1 MTEAQI
7 GLRVS
12 LKDRRETAQGLTEV
26 KGGLDDAGDA
36 ADTAGRKAE
45 SSGRRWGRLSGA
57 LGAVGRG
64 ALSVTG
70 AIGRGVVGAA
80 KAGAV
85 GVGILSAALTGLSV
99 KAIQLS
105 SDARETGSAF
115 NTVFGKDARVV
126 QKNLNE
132 LTKRFGLYNPELQD
146 ATRQFGV
153 FGKAAG
159 VARKELPG
167 FSTDLVKAGLDL
179 SSFYNTD
186 PGETFQALQSGLSGE
201 AEPLRKFGIFIS
213 DATLKAKAASMG
225 LTDELTEQQK
235 VMVRQKIILG
245 ALGDAQGDLARTSQ
259 GFANQQRAA
268 GGRLKT
274 FLTMLGGPLTT
285 AATGAFRGFNSIA
298 KVGIRELRKELPDL
312 ETKAGQLSKRFAR
325 WGRQLAKELPGAI
338 NTASGSWDRLSTRVQ
353 SFMNQGGRDELGQLA
368 DNIKELGPA
377 AAAFGR
383 ELPGISDTLSV
394 VNVVTG
400 FLADHTDLL
409 AKAVPYLIGAYI
421 ALKASQLAA
430 NVVAAVS
437 LPMKLIEIK
446 TNHALTKSNKEIVA
460 SRAAVIASTTGETA
474 AVGANTA
481 AQNTGMLT
489 RIRST
494 VATVASTAAGIA
506 AAAAAKTWAAA
517 QWLLNAA
524 MTANP
529 IGLIIV
535 GIALLIGAFVLAYK
549 KIDWFRAGV
558 DYAMD
563 KVVGAAKFAWEWIK
577 GHWPLLL
584 AILTGPFGIAVY
596 AIAKN
601 WDRIKAGATAVK
613 DWIVGKFEALIG
625 FYSRMPGR
633 IAKVASGLFDGI
645 KDAFRSAINFI
656 IDGWNSL
663 SFSIPGFDP
672 PGPGPSFGGMTIGVP
687 HIDRL
692 AKGGRVTP
700 GTPYIVGD
708 RGPRHAWE
716 LFVPDAP
723 GTVLPRVPPPAHL
736 PVPSEADLHA
746 SMADDDFD
754 PRPIRSASGPTI
766 VKLMINQRELG
777 EAVLD
782 DFDDRAARR

>member
-1 MTEAQI
+1 MAVEEI
-7 GLRVS
+7 GLRIS
-12 LKDRRETAQGLTEV
+12 LKERRETAQGLTEV
-26 KGGLDDAGDA
+26 TDGLDDAGDA
-36 ADTAGRKAE
+36 AERSGRQAE
-45 SSGRRWGRLSGA
+45 SSGRRWGRLTGA
-57 LGAVGRG
+57 LGAAGRG

-85 GVGILSAALTGLSV
+85 GVGILSVAVAGLSA
-99 KAIQLS
+99 KAIQLT

-115 NTVFGKDARVV
+115 DTVFGKDARAV
-126 QKNLNE
+126 QKNLDA
-132 LTKRFGLYNPELQD
+132 LTRRFGLYNPELQD
-146 ATRQFGV
+146 AARQFGV

-167 FSTDLVKAGLDL
+167 FSTDLLQAGLDL

-213 DATLKAKAASMG
+213 DATMKAKAASMG

-235 VMVRQKIILG
+235 VMVRQALIMDS
-245 ALGDAQGDLARTSQ
+245 LGDAQGDLARTSQ

-298 KVGIRELRKELPDL
+298 KVGIRQLRKELPDL
-312 ETKAGQLSKRFAR
+312 EVKAESLSRKFAR
-325 WGRQLAKELPGAI
+325 WGRQLAKELPDAI
-338 NTASGSWDRLSTRVQ
+338 KTASGYWDRLSARVKE
-353 SFMNQGGRDELGQLA
+353 FTAQGGRDELGQLG

-394 VNVVTG
+394 VNTVTG

-409 AKAVPYLIGAYI
+409 AKAVPYLIAGYI
-421 ALKASQLAA
+421 ALKVSQLAA
-430 NVVAAVS
+430 NVVLAAS
-437 LPMKLIEIK
+437 IPLKIAELAS
-446 TNHALTKSNKEIVA
+446 NRALTKSNKQLVA
-460 SRAAVIASTTGETA
+460 SRAAVVATTTGEAA
-474 AVGANTA
+474 AVTANTA
-481 AQNTGMLT
+481 AQNTGILARGRAVVGM
-489 RIRST
+489 
-494 VATVASTAAGIA
+494 VAQRAAMVAGAAVTGVM
-506 AAAAAKTWAAA
+506 TAA
-517 QWLLNAA
+517 QWALNVA

-558 DYAMD
+558 QWAMD
-563 KVVGAAKFAWEWIK
+563 KVVGAAKFAWDWIK

-613 DWIVGKFEALIG
+613 DWVVEKFQALIS
-625 FYSRMPGR
+625 FYTRMPGR
-633 IAKVASGLFDGI
+633 IAGVAKGMFDGI
-645 KDAFRSAINFI
+645 KNAFRSAINWI
-656 IDGWNSL
+656 IGAWNGL
-663 SFSIPGFDP
+663 EFKIPGFDP
-672 PGPGPSFGGMTIGVP
+672 PGPGPKFGGFTLGVP
-687 HIDRL
+687 DIQML
-692 AKGGRVTP
+692 ARGGRVMA
-700 GTPYIVGD
+700 GRPYIVGD
-708 RGPRHAWE
+708 GGVPE
-716 LFVPDAP
+716 LFVPDAA
-723 GTVLPRVPPPAHL
+723 GRVLPRIPPPAHL

-754 PRPIRSASGPTI
+754 PRPIRSSSGPTI

-782 DFDDRAARR
+782 DFEDRSARR